1 MIVNLLLT
9 AVLATCAL
17 CDIKRRQ
24 LPLTVLLAGLL
35 TGAGGMIM
43 QTGLQPALL
52 ARLFLGALPGAVL
65 LSVSLGTGGAVGL
78 GDAALF
84 MVSGVYL
91 GFWENLF
98 LLLMSL
104 LLAGLWGTGML
115 VTKMGGRKT
124 TLPLA
129 PFVLVSFAA
138 LEVLKVVC
146 R

>member
-1 MIVNLLLT
+1 M
-9 AVLATCAL
+9 
-17 CDIKRRQ
+17 
-24 LPLTVLLAGLL
+24 
-35 TGAGGMIM
+35 
-43 QTGLQPALL
+43 
-52 ARLFLGALPGAVL
+52 
-65 LSVSLGTGGAVGL
+65 
-78 GDAALF
+78 F